1 MFLGLVNGDLDS
13 RSSFPYSLAVVVE
26 GWLVFCLGL
35 SSNFIELLVEELSR
49 SRKCDVILI
58 SSTIVQDETDN
69 LAIYSDVSTIKLSG
83 PTSKQGDMG
92 DPSVQTLL
100 RMIPTICEL
109 SWTNYGHF
117 TRPRSHEEEI
127 SRARSSLERANL
139 RDG

>member
-1 MFLGLVNGDLDS
+1 MFLGRVNGDLDS

-26 GWLVFCLGL
+26 GWLVFYLEL

-58 SSTIVQDETDN
+58 SSTMDQDETDDP
-69 LAIYSDVSTIKLSG
+69 AIYSNVSTIKPSG

-100 RMIPTICEL
+100 RMIPKICEL
-109 SWTNYGHF
+109 TWTNYGHF